1 MATITLPLVPAGTSL
16 DGIEVDLTAAD
27 IGKNGFRAEVDDGNA
42 VAECDESNNEDTWAD
57 SACP

>member
-1 MATITLPLVPAGTSL
+1 VATITLPLVPAGTSL

-42 VAECDESNNEDTWAD
+42 VAECDESNNGGSWVEAF
-57 SACP
+57 CP